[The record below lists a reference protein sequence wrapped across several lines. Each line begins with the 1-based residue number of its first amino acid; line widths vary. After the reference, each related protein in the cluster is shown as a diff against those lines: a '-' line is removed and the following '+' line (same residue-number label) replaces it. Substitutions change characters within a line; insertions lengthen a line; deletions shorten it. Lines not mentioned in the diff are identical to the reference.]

1 MRLLLGVS
9 VGDGGV
15 VVAGND
21 AHADSGIAAESVWDG
36 VGSAVWVVN
45 ATFWGI
51 WIHSTHVTIRI
62 LCIIRINNHEKEAAN
77 FQKKKRW

>member
-21 AHADSGIAAESVWDG
+21 AHADSGITAESVWDG

-51 WIHSTHVTIRI
+51 WIHSTHVHLYKNDSDTLYYSDKQPR
-62 LCIIRINNHEKEAAN
+62 
-77 FQKKKRW
+77 KKKKQPL